1 MFDSNEVFEAC
12 GVTLSRDVFGDPNTF
27 PDELVLSRLL
37 GVDLA
42 LYVIV
47 FERVGVLVGV
57 DAECL
62 DVSSSYEL
70 SNDDS
75 FLTVGIEDEPSF
87 DA

>member
-1 MFDSNEVFEAC
+1 MFDSNEVLESC
-12 GVTLSRDVFGDPNTF
+12 GVSDALSCEVFGDPNRF

-47 FERVGVLVGV
+47 FERVGVLV
-57 DAECL
+57 DPECL

-70 SNDDS
+70 SNEDS
-75 FLTVGIEDEPSF
+75 FLTMEDELSF